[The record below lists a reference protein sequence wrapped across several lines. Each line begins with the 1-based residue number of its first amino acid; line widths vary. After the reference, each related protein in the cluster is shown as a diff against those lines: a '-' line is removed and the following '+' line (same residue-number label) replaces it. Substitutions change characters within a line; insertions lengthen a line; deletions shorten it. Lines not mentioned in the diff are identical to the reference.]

1 MSNVARGGASSLY
14 VALTLA
20 VAASFASGSSLAPI
34 AYAAG
39 SNPLA
44 VNAVRASVAAT
55 VLAILLSLRGIP
67 LALPPRE
74 RSITLAL
81 GIVNAVYSYAL
92 YAALIYVP
100 VAMAVLI
107 FYTYPL
113 WTALVAWVT
122 RSEVPTRRGVV
133 AVVLGIIGVGLVVGT
148 PATVPDWR
156 GVGLALGAAFAFTF
170 LLTVN
175 ARILRG
181 RDSRPVTL
189 HILVSACAIYFLAAL
204 LLREFPLPASAPGW
218 SAFSAISLFY
228 TFAIIGLF
236 VAVGAL
242 GPVRTALSMNFEPVA
257 SVVLS
262 WIILGQRLSPG
273 QILGAA
279 FVIAAITLAAWRVR
293 AG

>member
-39 SNPLA
+39 SSPLA
-44 VNAVRASVAAT
+44 VNAVRATVAAM
-55 VLAILLSLRGIP
+55 VLAILLSLHRIP

-74 RSITLAL
+74 RSITLGL
-81 GIVNAVYSYAL
+81 GIVNAAYSYAL

-100 VAMAVLI
+100 VAVAVLI

-122 RSEVPTRRGVV
+122 RSEAPTARGVIAV
-133 AVVLGIIGVGLVVGT
+133 ALGIIGIGLVVGT

-189 HILVSACAIYFLAAL
+189 HMLVSACAVYFLAAL
-204 LLREFPLPASAPGW
+204 LLREFPLPGSAPGW
-218 SAFSAISLFY
+218 SAFGAISLFY
-228 TFAIIGLF
+228 SFAIIGIF
-236 VAVGAL
+236 VAVAAL

-279 FVIAAITLAAWRVR
+279 FVIAAITLAAWRAR
-293 AG
+293 P